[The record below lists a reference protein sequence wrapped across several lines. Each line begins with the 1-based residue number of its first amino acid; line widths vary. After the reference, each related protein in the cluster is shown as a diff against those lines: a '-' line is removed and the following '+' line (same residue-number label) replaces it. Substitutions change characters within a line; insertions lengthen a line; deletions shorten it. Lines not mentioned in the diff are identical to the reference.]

1 MEYKDYYK
9 VLGVNKDASQDE
21 IKKAYRKLALKYHP
35 DKNPGDKA
43 AEDKFKEASEANE
56 VLGDPEKRK
65 KYDEVG
71 ANWKYYEQMG
81 RQRQQQHAT
90 GGFGFGSGGGFSD
103 FFESFFGSGFEH
115 IFGQQG
121 QRQGQRRSKGRDL
134 TGNLTISLE
143 DAYHGTSRRINVGES
158 KFEMKIAPGVEDGE
172 KLRMRGKGGQ
182 GVGGGPS
189 GDVIIKL
196 HVLKHPV
203 FKRDG
208 QNLIMDQ
215 NVDFIT
221 LLLGGK
227 IRIQTMS
234 GAIDLALKPGTQNGA
249 KMRLKGKGMPLK
261 GKKGEY
267 GDLVVVINAILPK
280 TLTDEQ
286 RSLLEKFRDA
296 GIENS

>member
-1 MEYKDYYK
+1 MDYKDYYK
-9 VLGVNKDASQDE
+9 ILGVKKDASQDE

-56 VLGDPEKRK
+56 VLSDPEKRK

-81 RQRQQQHAT
+81 RQRQQQHAG

-103 FFESFFGSGFEH
+103 FFESFFGAGFEN

-121 QRQGQRRSKGRDL
+121 QQQRQRTSRGRDL
-134 TGNLTISLE
+134 SGDLTISLE
-143 DAYHGTSRRINVGES
+143 DAYHGTTRRINVGDS
-158 KFEMKIAPGVEDGE
+158 TFEMKIKPGVADGD
-172 KLRMRGKGGQ
+172 KLRMRGKGGK
-182 GVGGGPS
+182 GAGGGPP
-189 GDVIIKL
+189 GDVIMRVN
-196 HVLKHPV
+196 VLKHPV

-215 NVDFIT
+215 GVDFTT

-227 IRIQTMS
+227 VRVRTMS
-234 GAIDLALKPGTQNGA
+234 GDIELSMKPGTQNGA
-249 KMRLKGKGMPLK
+249 KMRLKGKGMPVS
-261 GKKGEY
+261 GKADEY
-267 GDLVVVINAILPK
+267 GDLIVVINAVLPK
-280 TLTDEQ
+280 ELTEEQ
-286 RSLLEKFRDA
+286 RKLLEKFRKSGSA
-296 GIENS
+296 